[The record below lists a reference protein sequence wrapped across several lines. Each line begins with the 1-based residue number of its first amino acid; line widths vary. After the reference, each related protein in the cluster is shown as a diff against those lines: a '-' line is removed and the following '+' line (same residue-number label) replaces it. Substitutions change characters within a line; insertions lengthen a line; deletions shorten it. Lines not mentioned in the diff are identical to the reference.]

1 MRAVVDTKAQE
12 IASVLDALGKRPNP
26 HSRLKALART
36 WSDQRNLTAQL
47 GPAIGSLGMELN
59 KQERDIERQSAQL
72 FAPLSSG
79 SGTSF
84 RRWADLTRQTWP

>member
-47 GPAIGSLGMELN
+47 GPPSGLSVWSSTSRNAISSASL
-59 KQERDIERQSAQL
+59 R
-72 FAPLSSG
+72 SSSPPCRVG
-79 SGTSF
+79 RVPVSG
-84 RRWADLTRQTWP
+84 DGPI